1 MTKTIESPQD
11 FMNWANQVNHAVHQC
26 DLQDEFAYSKLADL
40 KQWFIH
46 SEKIDRHLLIFS
58 IQKNQGGDVLI
69 DFLNLYARH
78 KANEYLEAEGEE
90 INKRWSELLQKES
103 HYEYEKNM
111 RETWIIKQTADIKEL
126 KEDLRVERKVIDRY
140 ETDNL
145 QLESELEKLKAE
157 LEKYYVIDNHIRSL
171 INK

>member
-1 MTKTIESPQD
+1 MIKIETKQD
-11 FMNWANQVNHAVHQC
+11 FLDWSHRVNHAIHQC
-26 DLQDEFAYSKLADL
+26 DLQDDFAGSDL
-40 KQWFIH
+40 KSLKKWFIEIL
-46 SEKIDRHLLIFS
+46 EKDDRRLILFA
-58 IQKNQGGDVLI
+58 IHKNQGGDVLL
-69 DFLNLYARH
+69 DFVNHYSRM
-78 KANEYLEAEGEE
+78 KANEYLEAESDE

>member
-111 RETWIIKQTADIKEL
+111 RETWIIKQTADIREL
-126 KEDLRVERKVIDRY
+126 KDDL
-140 ETDNL
+140 
-145 QLESELEKLKAE
+145 LESQKDANQWYSENMELEAENENLKAE
-157 LEKYYVIDNHIRSL
+157 LDKYYVIDNHIRSL